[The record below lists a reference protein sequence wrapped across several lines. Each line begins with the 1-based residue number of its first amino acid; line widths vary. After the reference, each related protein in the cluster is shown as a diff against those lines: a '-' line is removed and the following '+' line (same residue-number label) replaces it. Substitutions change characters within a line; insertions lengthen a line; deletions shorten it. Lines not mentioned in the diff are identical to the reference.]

1 MREGRLRVERMRE
14 GRLKERRR
22 KRGRGK
28 EREREWKG
36 ETCSCNTVTDRGRN
50 LGSECQKLKLELWPQ

>member
-1 MREGRLRVERMRE
+1 LREGRLRVERMRE
-14 GRLKERRR
+14 GRLKERRG

-36 ETCSCNTVTDRGRN
+36 ETSVTDRGRN